1 MRAERNLFRIRGPA
15 IVDTTLR
22 DGEQAPGVAFTVR
35 EKVTIARLLDLLG
48 VEVIEAGIPAMGKIE
63 QDAVRAI
70 CELGL
75 KTRVASWN
83 RVMLADIRASLACGV
98 RELHI
103 SAPVSELHIRE
114 KLGKTR
120 HWVMDCLVRAVR
132 YARDHGCRVSVGA
145 EDASRA
151 DFGFLLEYALAAQDA
166 GAERLRYADTVGIL
180 EPFTT
185 RRLVSMVTSRLDIP
199 VEFHG
204 HNDFGLATANSLAA
218 FSGGAAYISA
228 TVGGLGERAGNACL
242 EDILLL
248 FGGGARTRDGL
259 KTGVLG
265 ALGRYV
271 ARAANR
277 QQFHADRWRPAP
289 TEIECS
295 KRSTI
300 DTRSSRQRRL

>member
-1 MRAERNLFRIRGPA
+1 MPAEKKLFSARGPA

-22 DGEQAPGVAFTVR
+22 DGEQAPGVAFTLR

-48 VEVIEAGIPAMGKIE
+48 VEVIEAGVPAMGKIE

-75 KTRVASWN
+75 KSRVASWN
-83 RVMLADIRASLACGV
+83 RVLLADIRASLACGI
-98 RELHI
+98 REVHI
-103 SAPVSELHIRE
+103 SAPVSDLHIRE

-120 HWVMDCLVRAVR
+120 HWVIDCLVRAVR
-132 YARDHGCRVSVGA
+132 YAREHGCRVSVGA

-151 DFGFLLEYALAAQDA
+151 DFGFLLEYALLAQDA
-166 GAERLRYADTVGIL
+166 GAQRLRYADTVGIL

-185 RRLVSMVTSRLDIP
+185 RRMVSMLASKLDIP

-218 FSGGAAYISA
+218 YSAGAAFIST
-228 TVGGLGERAGNACL
+228 TVGGLGERAGNASL
-242 EDILLL
+242 EDMVLL
-248 FGGGARTRDGL
+248 FGDSIRSSGGI

-277 QQFHADRWRPAP
+277 PQHYVSLRRPAP
-289 TEIECS
+289 TD
-295 KRSTI
+295 RLMI
-300 DTRSSRQRRL
+300 DN

>member
-1 MRAERNLFRIRGPA
+1 MRTESKIYKTRGPA

-48 VEVIEAGIPAMGKIE
+48 VEIIEAGVPAMGKIE

-75 KTRVASWN
+75 KTRVVSWN
-83 RVMLADIRASLACGV
+83 RVLIADIRASLACGV
-98 RELHI
+98 RDVHI
-103 SAPVSELHIRE
+103 SAPVSDLHIRE
-114 KLGKTR
+114 KLGKSR
-120 HWVMDCLVRAVR
+120 HWVMDCLVRAIR
-132 YARDHGCRVSVGA
+132 YAKEHGCRVSVGA

-151 DFGFLLEYALAAQDA
+151 DFGFLLEYARAAQEA
-166 GAERLRYADTVGIL
+166 GADRLRYADTVGIL

-185 RRLVSMVTSRLDIP
+185 RRLIGMLAGRLDIP

-218 FSGGAAYISA
+218 FSGGAGYVSA

-242 EDILLL
+242 EDMFLL
-248 FGGGARTRDGL
+248 FGAGSRSRDGL
-259 KTGVLG
+259 KVGVLA

-277 QQFHADRWRPAP
+277 QQSHADRRHSTL
-289 TEIECS
+289 TE
-295 KRSTI
+295 RMMI
-300 DTRSSRQRRL
+300 DNQP

>member
-1 MRAERNLFRIRGPA
+1 VPVEKKLFARGPA

-22 DGEQAPGVAFTVR
+22 DGEQAPGVAFTLR

-48 VEVIEAGIPAMGKIE
+48 VEVIEAGVPAMGKME
-63 QDAVRAI
+63 QDVVRAI

-75 KTRVASWN
+75 KSRVASWN
-83 RVMLADIRASLACGV
+83 RVLLADIRASLACGV
-98 RELHI
+98 REVHI
-103 SAPVSELHIRE
+103 TAPVSDLHIRD

-132 YARDHGCRVSVGA
+132 YAREHGCRVSVGA

-151 DFGFLLEYALAAQDA
+151 DFGFLLEYALLAQDA
-166 GAERLRYADTVGIL
+166 GAERLRYADTVGAL

-185 RRLVSMVTSRLDIP
+185 RRMVSMLVSKLDIP

-218 FSGGAAYISA
+218 FAGGAAFIST
-228 TVGGLGERAGNACL
+228 TVGGLGERAGNASL
-242 EDILLL
+242 EDMVLL
-248 FGGGARTRDGL
+248 FGDNFCSANGL

-277 QQFHADRWRPAP
+277 PQHHHVILRRPAL
-289 TEIECS
+289 T
-295 KRSTI
+295 RLMI
-300 DTRSSRQRRL
+300 DN